1 MLRFAFVLMVAFA
14 LPCTATAQTALSDVD
29 ANGVYTLDEITAAY
43 PQLTKD
49 AYHAAD
55 ANADGAID
63 AEELAR
69 AQKLGVIAG

>member
-1 MLRFAFVLMVAFA
+1 MLRISLVFMVAFA
-14 LPCTATAQTALSDVD
+14 LPCAATAQTAVQDAD

-43 PQLTKD
+43 PKLTKD
-49 AYHAAD
+49 AFRATD